1 VVLVLDVFVVDL
13 IGADSLSVV
22 SVCGT
27 AGGVAIE
34 TVSDVMVAPKR
45 SNANNSSHLLDNI

>member
-13 IGADSLSVV
+13 IGADSLRVV
-22 SVCGT
+22 SVRGT

-34 TVSDVMVAPKR
+34 TVSDVMVVPND
-45 SNANNSSHLLDNI
+45 SNPSDSSHLLDNI